1 VDGEIHE
8 LKIVCFRLGGETFA
22 VDIMRVREII
32 KPQKLSRLPE
42 APVFLEGVINL
53 RGAII
58 PVLDLRKRFGMR
70 DPLNPVDQRLLIAM
84 IGRRPVG
91 LAVDS
96 VTEVVTIAVNDI
108 RPPPEIVRFGGRRY
122 LLGVCLVRQRFV
134 MLVNPDSLLDSCE
147 TDGLV
152 EFMRGE
158 PQI

>member
-8 LKIVCFRLGGETFA
+8 LKIVCFRLGEEMFA

-32 KPQKLSRLPE
+32 KPQRLSRLPE

-70 DPLNPVDQRLLIAM
+70 DPLDPVDQRLLIAM

-108 RPPPEIVRFGGRRY
+108 RPPPEVVRFGGRRY

-134 MLVNPDSLLDSCE
+134 MLVNPDSLLDSSE

-152 EFMRGE
+152 EFMRGD